1 MIQFM
6 VITIFLFI
14 IGALF
19 ILTGKSYDKIEK
31 NKSKEFKKKTYI

>member
-6 VITIFLFI
+6 IITIFLFT

-19 ILTGKSYDKIEK
+19 ILMGKSYNKIEK
-31 NKSKEFKKKTYI
+31 NKSKGFKKKTYI